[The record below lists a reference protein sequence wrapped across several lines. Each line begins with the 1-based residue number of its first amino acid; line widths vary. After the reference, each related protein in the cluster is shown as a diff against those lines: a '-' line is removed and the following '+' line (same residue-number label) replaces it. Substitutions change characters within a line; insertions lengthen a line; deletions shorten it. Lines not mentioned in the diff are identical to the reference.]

1 MSSSDTYL
9 KIRNLTKHYGAVAAS
24 DNISVDV
31 RREEFLTLLGESGS
45 GKTTMLMAIAGFNLA
60 DSGLIELD
68 GRDIT
73 YLPPSQRDIGVVFQN
88 YALFPHMT
96 VAENIAYPLKVRR
109 LGRAEV
115 EEKTKRA
122 LDLVQLSNMGNRK
135 IGQLSGGQQ
144 QRVAL
149 ARAIVYEPRMLL
161 MDEPLGALDKKLR
174 EYMQLEIKRLQ
185 KMLKITVIYV
195 THDQSEA
202 LTMSDRVAIM
212 SDGKFAQIGPP
223 HELYKSPANKFVAD
237 FIGEACFL
245 EGSAKSDTNGTA
257 IATMGDNASL
267 RFDPRHGFSENGK
280 VTLMIRPET
289 AHLAPTGEA
298 VNPTG
303 KNTFLGKVAEVVYLG
318 ESTLYH
324 VIATDGQTMT
334 VKQQNTRTTVPH
346 TAGDQVTAVWEIEDT
361 LHVQ

>member
-1 MSSSDTYL
+1 MSSPDTYL
-9 KIRNLTKHYGAVAAS
+9 KIRNLTKHYGTVAAS

-73 YLPPSQRDIGVVFQN
+73 FLPPSQRDIGVVFQN
-88 YALFPHMT
+88 YALFPHMS
-96 VAENIAYPLKVRR
+96 VAENIAYPLKVRKM
-109 LGRAEV
+109 GRSEI
-115 EEKTKRA
+115 EDKTRRA
-122 LDLVQLSNMGNRK
+122 LDLVQLSYMGDRK
-135 IGQLSGGQQ
+135 ISQLSGGQQ
-144 QRVAL
+144 QRIAL

-185 KMLKITVIYV
+185 QMLKITVIYV

-212 SDGKFAQIGPP
+212 SDGKFAQIGAPQD
-223 HELYKSPANKFVAD
+223 LYKSPSNKFVAD

-245 EGSAKSDTNGTA
+245 DGVASTAGKGAATISMGETNLSFT
-257 IATMGDNASL
+257 
-267 RFDPRHGFSENGK
+267 PRHDFVENET
-280 VTLMIRPET
+280 VTLMVRPES
-289 AHLAPTGEA
+289 ASLSPLDGAGDPG
-298 VNPTG
+298 G
-303 KNTFLGKVAEVVYLG
+303 KNTLSGSVADVIYLG
-318 ESTLYH
+318 ESTVYH
-324 VIATDGQTMT
+324 VTTANGQTMT
-334 VKQQNTRTTVPH
+334 IKQQNTRSTTPH
-346 TAGDQVTAVWEIEDT
+346 AVGDQVVAAWEIEDT

>member
-1 MSSSDTYL
+1 M
-9 KIRNLTKHYGAVAAS
+9 
-24 DNISVDV
+24 
-31 RREEFLTLLGESGS
+31 
-45 GKTTMLMAIAGFNLA
+45 A

-73 YLPPSQRDIGVVFQN
+73 FLPPSQRDIGVVFQN

-96 VAENIAYPLKVRR
+96 VAENIAYPLKVRKLSR
-109 LGRAEV
+109 SET

-122 LDLVQLSNMGNRK
+122 LDLVQLSDLGDRR
-135 IGQLSGGQQ
+135 ISQLSGGQQ
-144 QRVAL
+144 QRIAL
-149 ARAIVYEPRMLL
+149 ARAVVYEPRMLL

-212 SDGKFAQIGPP
+212 SDGKFSQIGPP
-223 HELYKSPANKFVAD
+223 QELYKSPANKFVAD

-245 EGSAKSDTNGTA
+245 EGVASAGANGTA
-257 IATMGDNASL
+257 TATMADSTGL
-267 RFDPRHGFSENGK
+267 HFGPRHDLSQDGK

-289 AHLAPTGEA
+289 ASLVPVGENLDPA
-298 VNPTG
+298 G
-303 KNTFLGKVAEVVYLG
+303 KNTMSGKVGEVVYLG

-324 VIATDGQTMT
+324 VVAADGQTLT

-346 TAGDQVTAVWEIEDT
+346 AVGDQVTAVWEIEDT